1 MQASLGKA
9 SPMKRKFIRYVE
21 TKIALVAILVAGLC
35 AGTGYGIY
43 RHLSAVQADTEAQIA
58 SNLRARHLIQAL
70 MLIQDAETGQRGFLL
85 TGRDEYL
92 HPYLQ
97 ALRQIDRGLAT
108 LQRDYAHADN
118 ARSVTAAIEQEAR
131 AKFSELQQT
140 IELRRRL
147 GLEAALPVVLQD
159 TGKRLMDAI
168 RADINQLLE
177 VEQATID
184 RSALRQSAAAR
195 HTVHLW
201 AVAAAVM
208 LLPAGGCLILAFREV
223 RQGRREGARLAHA
236 SSHDALTGLLN
247 RPALLARLDAAL
259 AHRPQEVGLLYLDL
273 NGFKAINDDLGHA
286 VGDRLLVEVARRLE
300 VTLRPIDTIARLG
313 GDEFVVLVEA
323 CTSPRFL
330 DALAARVESA
340 LGALRL
346 TERGDTRIGAS
357 VGTAWSL
364 LDGPSA
370 TGLLEAADAA
380 MYRRKTQMR
389 QAPASAGRARL
400 SVA

>member
-1 MQASLGKA
+1 
-9 SPMKRKFIRYVE
+9 MKRKFIRYVE
-21 TKIALVAILVAGLC
+21 TKIVLVAILVAGLC
-35 AGTGYGIY
+35 VGTGYGIY

-85 TGRDEYL
+85 TGRDAYL
-92 HPYLQ
+92 QPYLE
-97 ALRQIDRGLAT
+97 ALSRIDQGLAT
-108 LQRDYAHADN
+108 LQRDYADADA
-118 ARSVTAAIEQEAR
+118 ARSVTAAIDQGAH
-131 AKFSELQQT
+131 AKFAELRQT

-159 TGKRLMDAI
+159 TGKRLMDRI

-208 LLPAGGCLILAFREV
+208 LLPAGCCLILAFREV

-236 SSHDALTGLLN
+236 SSHDALTGILN
-247 RPALLARLDAAL
+247 RRALLARLDEAL
-259 AHRPQEVGLLYLDL
+259 ARRPQEVGLLYLDL

-300 VTLRPIDTIARLG
+300 GTLRPLDAVARLG

-323 CTSPRFL
+323 CTSPRL
-330 DALAARVESA
+330 LGALAARVESA
-340 LGALRL
+340 LGTIRL
-346 TERGDTRIGAS
+346 TERDEARIGAS
-357 VGTAWSL
+357 VGTAWSS
-364 LDGPSA
+364 LDGTSA
-370 TGLLEAADAA
+370 EALLEAADAA
-380 MYRRKTQMR
+380 MYRRKTQVR
-389 QAPASAGRARL
+389 PASSSAARARL